1 MEFLGEPGR
10 PAQTGPYRPV
20 AAIGQG
26 GMGRVLL
33 AVSPDGR
40 LVAVKLVHEQLVH
53 EPGFRD
59 RFRREVTASR
69 RVSGAYTA
77 AVLDADADAPTPWL
91 ASVFVPGPALREV
104 VERAGPLPP
113 PAAVRLAAGLAAALG
128 EVHRA
133 GLIHRDLKPSN
144 VLLAA
149 DGPRV
154 IDFGIARAT
163 DSEGGTE
170 ITRTGMVVGS
180 PAFMSP
186 EQAEGRALTPA
197 ADVFSLGSVVA
208 YACTGRSPFTGTSAL
223 LTLYDV
229 VHGEPELSGLPE
241 ELRGLVRDCLAKDP
255 AARPAP
261 AEILAR
267 VGHVPPATRP
277 WPAAVHEL
285 IGAQEAEI
293 ERALGGTE
301 PGPAGEAGGVPAP
314 DVAGLPTQT
323 AAPAVPPRVP
333 PEPPV
338 PPAASA
344 SASVP
349 GSVPPAEGPPA
360 EVPADA
366 AEDVPAD
373 GAANA
378 PADGAAGRG
387 PSRRALVLGA
397 LGVAGIGA
405 AVGVP
410 LALNGGSGGGD
421 GKASGAP
428 PTRTASRPPSPSPS
442 TAPPSTAASPTP
454 TAPPSPLPAG
464 EETAAYVLSEKTS
477 MLTAAE
483 ISRDGRLVAVGDM
496 DGGVVLRRVPSLQID
511 TVLAQ
516 PVDGSVFNSTGDVA
530 FSPDGK
536 LLASV
541 NENAAVTLWDVASR
555 KSVATLHGDPGQRRA
570 ASTYALVF
578 SRDGKSLALGAT
590 RTITVWDVASRR
602 RTAKVAWPQDSE
614 AEYEAESDLQGM
626 AFTADGRTVVAS
638 TSVGKLHFCDLR
650 GQRIAATVRG
660 PREGLSDLAVSPNG
674 KILAVG
680 AYGEV
685 RLWRPDTRKALE
697 TVPCDPYWVSSVAF
711 SRDGKYL
718 AVAQIGGSA
727 QVLATADWSLVHAF
741 DSTTDGATDTL
752 SAAMTDSTAPD
763 SVSFSPRAD
772 YLAEPLDYCLALW
785 KLD

>member
-10 PAQTGPYRPV
+10 PAETGPYRPV
-20 AAIGQG
+20 AALGEG

-69 RVSGAYTA
+69 RVAGAYTA
-77 AVLDADADAPTPWL
+77 AVLDADADAATPWL

-104 VERAGPLPP
+104 VERTGPLDP
-113 PAAVRLAAGLAAALG
+113 PAVVRLAAGLAAALG

-154 IDFGIARAT
+154 IDFGVARAT

-170 ITRTGMVVGS
+170 ITRTGVVVGS

-186 EQAEGRALTPA
+186 EQAESRALTPA
-197 ADVFSLGSVVA
+197 ADVFSLGSVLA
-208 YACTGRSPFTGTSAL
+208 YAATGRSPFTGTSAL
-223 LTLYDV
+223 MTLYDV
-229 VHGEPELSGLPE
+229 VHGEPELGALPQ
-241 ELRGLVRDCLAKDP
+241 ELRDLVGDCLAKDP
-255 AARPAP
+255 AARPTP
-261 AEILAR
+261 AQILAR
-267 VGHVPPATRP
+267 IGHVPPTTRP
-277 WPAAVHEL
+277 WPAPVHEL
-285 IGAQEAEI
+285 IRAQAAEI
-293 ERALGGTE
+293 EHILAGTA
-301 PGPAGEAGGVPAP
+301 PGPAGEEPGPGAGPEAP
-314 DVAGLPTQT
+314 DVAPGPAAAVASEALDVAALPTRT
-323 AAPAVPPRVP
+323 AAGPAVPPAGPAPVP

-338 PPAASA
+338 PPA
-344 SASVP
+344 
-349 GSVPPAEGPPA
+349 
-360 EVPADA
+360 
-366 AEDVPAD
+366 DVPAGV
-373 GAANA
+373 GAQA
-378 PADGAAGRG
+378 PAERRG

-405 AVGVP
+405 AVGIP
-410 LALNGGSGGGD
+410 LALDGGSGGGS
-421 GKASGAP
+421 GTASGAP
-428 PTRTASRPPSPSPS
+428 PSRRASGPASSS
-442 TAPPSTAASPTP
+442 SSSAPPSSATAGPTP

-464 EETAAYVLSEKTS
+464 EETAAYVLSEKTA

-483 ISRDGRLVAVGDM
+483 ISPDGKLVAVGDM
-496 DGGVVLRRVPSLQID
+496 DGGLALRLVPSLQID

-516 PVDGSVFNSTGDVA
+516 PVDGSLDHTTGDVT

-541 NENAAVTLWDVASR
+541 DDNAAVTLWDVASR
-555 KSVATLHGDPGQRRA
+555 RSVATLHGDPGQRRT

-578 SRDGKSLALGAT
+578 SHDGRSLALGAT

-602 RTAKVAWPQDSE
+602 RTAKVTWPRDSE
-614 AEYEAESDLQGM
+614 AEYEAESDLQGL

-638 TSVGKLHFCDLR
+638 TSVGKLYFCDLR
-650 GQRIAATVRG
+650 AQRVAATVRG
-660 PREGLSDLAVSPNG
+660 PRDGLTDVAVSPNG

-697 TVPCDPYWVSSVAF
+697 SVPSDPYWVSSLAF
-711 SRDGKYL
+711 SRDGRFL
-718 AVAQIGGSA
+718 ASAAIGGSV
-727 QVLATADWSLVHAF
+727 QVVSTADWSVVHAF
-741 DSTTDGATDTL
+741 DGTVDGATETL
-752 SAAMTDSTAPD
+752 SAAMTDTTAPD
-763 SVSFSPRAD
+763 SVAFSPGAD
-772 YLAEPLDYCLALW
+772 YLVEPLDYYLVLW
-785 KLD
+785 KLR